1 MPNTR
6 SKTSAPKKRGGKTK
20 ASKKRGSKKDEDRLW
35 QLSLILSSE
44 PLPVGPENTERNI
57 LLRQLVQERNS
68 LLRKLNVKS
77 DW

>member
-1 MPNTR
+1 MAITR
-6 SKTSAPKKRGGKTK
+6 SKTSAPKKRV
-20 ASKKRGSKKDEDRLW
+20 SKKDKDRLW

-44 PLPVGPENTERNI
+44 PLPVGPENTERNV
-57 LLRQLVQERNS
+57 LLRKLVRERAA

>member
-1 MPNTR
+1 MPTTR
-6 SKTSAPKKRGGKTK
+6 SKTIAPKKRDSKTK
-20 ASKKRGSKKDEDRLW
+20 APKKRGSKKDKDRLW
-35 QLSLILSSE
+35 QLSLILASE

-57 LLRQLVQERNS
+57 LLRQLVQERNF